1 MMSLFKDMNNDIP
14 IVNFNSV
21 IRKTLMIYSTLP
33 HSVEREFRKID
44 VQIEAKEIQ
53 DGYDYLLHPF
63 NYELSVEEFLFL
75 RRNDLKNL
83 VFIDV
88 SYFVMS
94 VIRFRFIMTSRREQ
108 RSITAS
114 REQLSIM

>member
-1 MMSLFKDMNNDIP
+1 MNNDIP
-14 IVNFNSV
+14 IVDFNSV

-33 HSVEREFRKID
+33 HSVEREFRRID
-44 VQIEAKEIQ
+44 EQIEAKEIR

-75 RRNDLKNL
+75 RRSDLKNL

-88 SYFVMS
+88 RYV
-94 VIRFRFIMTSRREQ
+94 VIPIILFRFIMILRREQ
-108 RSITAS
+108 KSTTAFQ
-114 REQLSIM
+114 EQLSIT